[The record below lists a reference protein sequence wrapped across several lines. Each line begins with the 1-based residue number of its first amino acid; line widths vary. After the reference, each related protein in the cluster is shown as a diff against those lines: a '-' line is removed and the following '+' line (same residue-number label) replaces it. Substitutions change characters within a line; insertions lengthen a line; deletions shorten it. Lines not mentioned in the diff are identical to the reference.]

1 MLGGTCADTCCR
13 TTAGPRRPGVRL
25 LLLWFFLYADALF
38 FFFLK
43 LLIYLFMAVL
53 GLSLL
58 GARGTYSLVV
68 VRGFLTAATSLV
80 MEYKL
85 WDAQASVVVAPWL

>member
-25 LLLWFFLYADALF
+25 SLLWFFLYAEALF
-38 FFFLK
+38 VFKNYL
-43 LLIYLFMAVL
+43 LFMAVL

-58 GARGTYSLVV
+58 GARGTYSGCGAWVGLVLQV
-68 VRGFLTAATSLV
+68 SLP
-80 MEYKL
+80 
-85 WDAQASVVVAPWL
+85 ASQHVGS

>member
-13 TTAGPRRPGVRL
+13 TTAGPWRPGVRL
-25 LLLWFFLYADALF
+25 SLLWFFLYADALF
-38 FFFLK
+38 LKK

-58 GARGTYSLVV
+58 GARGTYSLVA
-68 VRGFLTAATSLV
+68 VRGFLTAGTSLIV
-80 MEYKL
+80 EYKL
-85 WDAQASVVVAPWL
+85 WDAQASVVAAPWL

>member
-13 TTAGPRRPGVRL
+13 TTAGPWRPGVRL

-38 FFFLK
+38 FFFLNY
-43 LLIYLFMAVL
+43 LFIYLWLCWVFLYL
-53 GLSLL
+53 G
-58 GARGTYSLVV
+58 RGGPTLVA